1 MQSNLSITDMLYN
14 RHLVIADTFLRDRPN
29 RRQTPFE
36 KTLYDRHF
44 TEDICYSGLFFWAP
58 REHFGQNLRVNSG
71 NPMIGR
77 EKR

>member
-44 TEDICYSGLFFWAP
+44 TEDICYSGLFF
-58 REHFGQNLRVNSG
+58 
-71 NPMIGR
+71 
-77 EKR
+77 